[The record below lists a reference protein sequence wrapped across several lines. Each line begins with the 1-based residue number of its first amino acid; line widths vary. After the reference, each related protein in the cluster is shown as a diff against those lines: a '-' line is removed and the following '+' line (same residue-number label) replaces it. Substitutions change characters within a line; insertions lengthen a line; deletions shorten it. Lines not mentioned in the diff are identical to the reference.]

1 LSPASHVHKDIV
13 PAAEAVMIPSLTV
26 ILLCQLLGEA
36 IARGFGWPLPGPVLG
51 MMFLLVVLSLRDRM
65 GRVPSGLGGALDSTG
80 KTLLAHLSL
89 LLVPAGVGIVQR
101 LDVLADHGLG
111 LAIALLVSTF
121 LTLLVTAVTFL
132 AVSRMSGAAQDP
144 RQGKDPSEEATP

>member
-1 LSPASHVHKDIV
+1 MTCAIEPGEPCSSGDVV

-51 MMFLLVVLSLRDRM
+51 MVFLLVVLSLRGRLA
-65 GRVPSGLGGALDSTG
+65 RVPSGLGGALDSAG

-111 LAIALLVSTF
+111 LAIALVVSTF
-121 LTLLVTAVTFL
+121 LTLLVTGVTFV
-132 AVSRMSGAAQDP
+132 AMSRMGRAA
-144 RQGKDPSEEATP
+144 KDPSEDSIP